1 MAAPVAYYVFGPRGS
16 YYMMEAP
23 IAYYVFNP
31 RGSCYVILHPYPP
44 TLSRQDSLTH
54 TRPDPPTHTR
64 PDPPTRS
71 RRDSPTHTRQHPPTR
86 SRRDSPAH
94 ARPDPSTPPPP
105 YGIETSLKNSS
116 LSEFQETE
124 ILRTVN
130 TVMGRV
136 DAKLASNSGGLGNT
150 LALSSAIR
158 HTCVEAAIA
167 ITKDCS
173 SISQL
178 RGEGDEV
185 ISRTRH
191 RTVEAITTTA
201 NISLVEK
208 QAEAAMITSTAIIEV
223 SNSTLSNMEQHR
235 SADGY
240 TSAENITA
248 LSYMRRIASAVASA
262 ASETAFEISQRR
274 P

>member
-1 MAAPVAYYVFGPRGS
+1 
-16 YYMMEAP
+16 MEVP
-23 IAYYVFNP
+23 FAYYVFNP
-31 RGSCYVILHPYPP
+31 RGSDYVVLNPYHP
-44 TLSRQDSLTH
+44 TLSRQV
-54 TRPDPPTHTR
+54 PPTHTLQE
-64 PDPPTRS
+64 PPTLS
-71 RRDSPTHTRQHPPTR
+71 RRDSPTHTRQDPPTR

-116 LSEFQETE
+116 LSESQEIE

-136 DAKLASNSGGLGNT
+136 DDRLASTVGGLGNI

-158 HTCVEAAIA
+158 HICVEAAIA
-167 ITKDCS
+167 ITKEGS
-173 SISQL
+173 SISQPQ
-178 RGEGDEV
+178 GEGDEV
-185 ISRTRH
+185 ILRTRH

-201 NISLVEK
+201 NIALVEK
-208 QAEAAMITSTAIIEV
+208 QTEAAMITATAIIEV

-262 ASETAFEISQRR
+262 ASETSLEIVQRR